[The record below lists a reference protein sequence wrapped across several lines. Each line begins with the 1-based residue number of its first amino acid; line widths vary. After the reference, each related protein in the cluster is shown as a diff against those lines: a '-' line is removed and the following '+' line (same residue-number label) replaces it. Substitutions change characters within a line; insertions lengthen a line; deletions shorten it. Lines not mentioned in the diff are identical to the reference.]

1 MKNKLYYILAIL
13 YLLMFGFILYING
26 VFTGNIGSLD
36 NLLINVGFLLI
47 IGILF
52 LISFTGF
59 ARLNQMTDALVI
71 VEEAMR
77 DQYQETHQNL
87 WQEYRKKKDLFPNA
101 LLNEQFTKYQ
111 NCIQMHTN
119 TKGQIM
125 EVCPIEEYINEDL
138 LDRAGKTYFNSAVS
152 STLTGLGILGT
163 FLGLTIG
170 MSSFS
175 GNDIFTISDNIAPLL
190 DGMKVAFHTSVYGI
204 FFSLVFTFVYRS
216 IMSDAYEKLQRFLSA
231 FHEYT
236 APSASNMDENAGAM
250 LIYQANMANSLKN
263 IMELM
268 RGNAMEQTK
277 SMDRIVQRFMD
288 RMSDSMSADFDTIG
302 RSLKEACEIQ
312 VAYARNFQRL
322 EESTKLLLESSRMM
336 NDTMNLALERQREA
350 EEKMS
355 KTCDDLSNELYT
367 FQKMRD
373 LI

>member
-1 MKNKLYYILAIL
+1 MKNKLYYILVVL
-13 YLLMFGFILYING
+13 YFLMFGFILYING
-26 VFTGNIGSLD
+26 VFTGKIGSLD
-36 NLLINVGFLLI
+36 NLLINVGFLVI

-59 ARLNQMTDALVI
+59 VRLNRMTGALVI
-71 VEEAMR
+71 AEETMR
-77 DQYQETHQNL
+77 DQYQETRQNL
-87 WQEYRKKKDLFPNA
+87 WQEYRKKKELFPDA
-101 LLNEQFTKYQ
+101 LLNEQFAKYQ
-111 NCIQMHTN
+111 KRIQAHTN
-119 TKGQIM
+119 PKGQVT
-125 EVCPIEEYINEDL
+125 EACPIEEYINEDL

-152 STLTGLGILGT
+152 GTLTGLGILGT
-163 FLGLTIG
+163 FLGLTMG

-190 DGMKVAFHTSVYGI
+190 EGMKVAFHTSVYGI

-216 IMSDAYEKLQRFLSA
+216 LMSDAYEKLQRFLSS
-231 FHEYT
+231 FHEYA
-236 APSASNMDENAGAM
+236 APTVSNMDENTGAM

-288 RMSDSMSADFDTIG
+288 RMSDSMSADFDKIG
-302 RSLKEACEIQ
+302 KSLKEACEIQ

-322 EESTKLLLESSRMM
+322 EESTRLLLESSRMM

-373 LI
+373 LL